1 MSADRSF
8 LIVEDPTSAAASAS
22 TTTLKLAIV
31 EPLVD
36 FSNYD
41 RWKHLVMVELFPYDL
56 WDDQLEIPKE
66 HSAVFSF
73 LIKSMSPNLQR
84 LLIEEHM
91 LETRSSR
98 LVWDYVGKMFG
109 RRFKSSKISWISSSR
124 IL

>member
-36 FSNYD
+36 SSNYD
-41 RWKHLVMVELFPYDL
+41 RWKHLVMAELYPYNL
-56 WDDQLEIPKE
+56 WDASREAPKDNP
-66 HSAVFSF
+66 AVFSF

-84 LLIEEHM
+84 LLI
-91 LETRSSR
+91 SR
-98 LVWDYVGKMFG
+98 KKG
-109 RRFKSSKISWISSSR
+109 
-124 IL
+124 